1 MSEESFQGKKVL
13 VTGGGGYFGHKLG
26 NALKKKGA
34 EVLAFDISWPLDR
47 TAYKQLECV
56 QVRYERSLFLFW
68 GRKKILI
75 YINSNKFKLS
85 FRIV

>member
-1 MSEESFQGKKVL
+1 M
-13 VTGGGGYFGHKLG
+13 TGGGGYFGHKLG

-34 EVLAFDISWPLDR
+34 EVLAFDISWPLDQ

-56 QVRYERSLFLFW
+56 QVRYERSMFLFW
-68 GRKKILI
+68 DYVGLRKKILI
-75 YINSNKFKLS
+75 YINSYKFS

>member
-1 MSEESFQGKKVL
+1 MAGESSDSHSEFQKRVL

-34 EVLAFDISWPLDR
+34 EVLLFDIFWPLDE

-56 QVRYERSLFLFW
+56 QVRYFPMID
-68 GRKKILI
+68 KIW
-75 YINSNKFKLS
+75 
-85 FRIV
+85 VHVDCV